1 MNALWRLHTL
11 GPVSVCKRGK
21 WNTVKVIH
29 AVRKCVTQTDAK
41 QFNASFSLTLPQDTI
56 RWTYKGSNWWV
67 CSLLQLRIC
76 VFDILRQHKESAG
89 SLLDFGPFFLT
100 LLLSEFAHGPE
111 KCCSWVLTNTQKVSI
126 SLLALHQCY
135 KSWMVSY
142 TEGYLK
148 KNEFNRQFRQLNL
161 RLNVSTGPFF
171 SISNQFI

>member
-1 MNALWRLHTL
+1 MHCGVCTRWVLSACANGGNEILLKSYMLWENASLRLMLNSLMQAFLWLSLRILFAGHTKEAT
-11 GPVSVCKRGK
+11 GESAHFSSSESVCLTFWGSTR
-21 WNTVKVIH
+21 N
-29 AVRKCVTQTDAK
+29 QLE
-41 QFNASFSLTLPQDTI
+41 ASWTLD
-56 RWTYKGSNWWV
+56 
-67 CSLLQLRIC
+67 L
-76 VFDILRQHKESAG
+76 
-89 SLLDFGPFFLT
+89 FFLT
-100 LLLSEFAHGPE
+100 LLLSELAHGPE